1 MAQNST
7 GGTAP
12 ASAQIPRGA
21 GTLAPL
27 TNVAALL
34 EAVEDTLGRSG
45 GLPGLVCMYGRPGL
59 GKSSAAAYVTA
70 KHRAVY
76 IEMKSVWSAKFTLGQ
91 ILEVMGIP
99 PDRSVSEMLN
109 QVCEE
114 LSKSRRP
121 LIIDQAD
128 YLVDK
133 GRGQLIMDLYEGS
146 LAPVV
151 VIGEERLPANLKRH
165 NRTVHDRV
173 LRWCPAQPASADDVQ
188 TLALAYCRGLTI
200 APELLATIRAE
211 SEGVTRW
218 IAVTLHRIAREA
230 RVRGWQQVDAAT
242 WGRRDL
248 RTGELAGAG
257 G

>member
-1 MAQNST
+1 MSDT
-7 GGTAP
+7 TP
-12 ASAQIPRGA
+12 KRSSS
-21 GTLAPL
+21 LSPL

-34 EAVEDTLGRSG
+34 EAVEDALERAGT
-45 GLPGLVCMYGRPGL
+45 LPGLVAMTGRPGL

-76 IEMKSVWSAKFTLGQ
+76 VEMKSVWSAKYTLTQ
-91 ILEVMGIP
+91 ILEVLGQHP
-99 PDRSVSEMLN
+99 ARTTPEMLS

-114 LSKSRRP
+114 LARSRRP

-146 LAPVV
+146 LSPVV

-173 LRWCPAQPASADDVQ
+173 LRWVPAQPASSEDVA
-188 TLALAYCRGLTI
+188 TLANAYCREVQVADDLQAAI
-200 APELLATIRAE
+200 LAD

-218 IAVTLHRIAREA
+218 VAVTLHRIQREA
-230 RVRGWQQVDAAT
+230 RIRGWKRVDVAT
-242 WGRRDL
+242 WGKRDL
-248 RTGELAGAG
+248 RTGELRGVA
-257 G
+257 